1 MDAPTGSVSR
11 SSLSSAAVPSSV
23 GRPPSPPLDLRALAL
38 QAVALLAVLALL
50 AWLVRNAA
58 GNLAGRNVASGFGF
72 LKDSAGFAISE
83 GLVPYETGDS
93 YLRALI
99 AGAANTLRAAIP
111 AVLLASLLGFSAGI
125 AQISRNAL
133 VRTIARTYVDV
144 VRNVPLLVQV
154 LMWYIVVTESLPAGD
169 SPLTAGGVA
178 FLSKGGLAVA
188 VPEVSWPLVLVL
200 SGVTLALPVLAWRS
214 TSRRRTAA
222 RVLAMAAALAACV
235 AAWVVL
241 PSAWERPTQG
251 SFGVSGGA
259 TLSPEWLALVC
270 ALTLYAGA
278 YCAEIVRSGIQAVHK
293 GQWEACHA
301 LGLTRPQM
309 LMRVIVPQS
318 LRVIVPP
325 YTSLIMNTIKNSSLA
340 VAIGYPD
347 IVSIATTAMN
357 QNGQAIECVAVIAGV
372 YLTLNLF
379 TALVMGIV
387 NARAQLKER

>member
-1 MDAPTGSVSR
+1 MATLLSTAVDPTSLPTLAAP
-11 SSLSSAAVPSSV
+11 AAQ
-23 GRPPSPPLDLRALAL
+23 RPPAPPLDLQAVAL
-38 QAVALLAVLALL
+38 QAVALAAVVAVF
-50 AWLVRNAA
+50 AWLVHNASS
-58 GNLAGRNVASGFGF
+58 NLAARHIASGFGF

-93 YLRALI
+93 YLWAFF
-99 AGAANTLRAAIP
+99 AGMANTLRAAIP
-111 AVLLASLLGFSAGI
+111 AVLLASLIGFAAGI

-133 VRTIARTYVDV
+133 VRTVARTYVDV

-154 LMWYIVVTESLPAGD
+154 LMWYFAITEVLPEGD
-169 SPLTAGGVA
+169 SPLVVGGVS

-188 VPEVSWPLVLVL
+188 MPALSWAMALVLV
-200 SGVTLALPVLAWRS
+200 TATIALPVLAWRH

-222 RVLAMAAALAACV
+222 RVGAMGGALLVLV
-235 AAWVVL
+235 AAWVLL
-241 PSAWERPTQG
+241 PSSWERPTQG
-251 SFGVSGGA
+251 SFGVTGGA

-270 ALTLYAGA
+270 ALTLYVGA

-293 GQWEACHA
+293 GQWKACHA
-301 LGLTRPQM
+301 LGLTRPQT

-325 YTSLIMNTIKNSSLA
+325 YTSLIMNTTKNSSLA

-347 IVSIATTAMN
+347 IVSIATTSMN
-357 QNGQAIECVAVIAGV
+357 QNGQAIECVAVIAAV
-372 YLTLNLF
+372 YLTLNIG
-379 TALVMGIV
+379 TALVMGRV